1 VFADIAVNGGDQG
14 PARCGTFPRR
24 RRLRDLGEEALD
36 EIQPGDAGRGED
48 GNETA
53 DAPGVTFSP
62 WDA

>member
-1 VFADIAVNGGDQG
+1 MAAIKGRHAANV
-14 PARCGTFPRR
+14 PRR